1 MENIHFSPYT
11 PFASFEAPKTLEE
24 FFAKEEKGQPFDFPA
39 TPPSSTTS
47 YPFTATQIPS
57 YPPQLKSDSEL
68 VDSFFNW
75 LYADETT
82 SETFDYPASYIPP
95 KTEDSFSATPM
106 PPCPP
111 LVESDSPFLGLIF
124 DQYSPSG
131 DEMPSETSYS
141 LPSSIENGS
150 CSFPKIFVKEEE
162 VHDQIS
168 EQEFSIPSS
177 PLNSKETR
185 NPLSKKRKNR
195 KNSLDSIPSPSCRK
209 KQKISSVKLSKEEQR
224 AKRLV
229 KNRISAQRSRDRKNA
244 EFSEYTTSHNNI
256 LAKIQRCAIIYKFTH
271 PEITLP
277 TDCRTKSKLP
287 TAQKIK
293 LESEFIMK
301 WLAQI
306 TKDATS
312 E

>member
-1 MENIHFSPYT
+1 METIHFSPYT
-11 PFASFEAPKTLEE
+11 PFARLEAPKTLEE

-39 TPPSSTTS
+39 TSPSSTTINS
-47 YPFTATQIPS
+47 FIATQTPS

-82 SETFDYPASYIPP
+82 SETFDYPSSYIPP
-95 KTEDSFSATPM
+95 KTEDSFSATPI

-111 LVESDSPFLGLIF
+111 LLEPDSPFLGLIF
-124 DQYSPSG
+124 DQYSPCG
-131 DEMPSETSYS
+131 DEMPSETPYS
-141 LPSSIENGS
+141 LPSSTENDS
-150 CSFPKIFVKEEE
+150 YSFPMIVVKEEE

-168 EQEFSIPSS
+168 EQEFSIPSC
-177 PLNSKETR
+177 PLSSKETR
-185 NPLSKKRKNR
+185 NPISKKRKNR
-195 KNSLDSIPSPSCRK
+195 KNSLDSIPPSCRK
-209 KQKISSVKLSKEEQR
+209 KQKKSSVKLSKKEQA
-224 AKRLV
+224 AKRLM
-229 KNRISAQRSRDRKNA
+229 KNRLSAQRSRDRKNA
-244 EFSEYTTSHNNI
+244 EFSEYTTSHTDI
-256 LAKIQRCAIIYKFTH
+256 LAKIQECAIIYKFAH

-277 TDCRTKSKLP
+277 TDCRIKSKLP

-306 TKDATS
+306 AKDAIS